1 MEKMKGIFPALVT
14 PLREDGSIA
23 QDALEKII
31 EVNLQKG
38 VTGFYVGGSTGES
51 YLLSMVERKELI
63 EKIVGIVN
71 GRGKVIANIGVFATC
86 HGIEMAKTAESLGVD
101 AISAVP
107 PFYFKFSMDELIQ
120 YYNDIAEAVSVPMI
134 VYNIPAMSGVSF
146 SSEQIEKLLSNDRIA
161 GMKHTSFDLFQLQRV
176 IREYPEKS
184 IFIGH
189 DEIFLSAYSIG
200 AEAAI
205 GSTFNFMAEK
215 FVKMAALFKE
225 KKMEEALD
233 IQNQVNQVVEVL
245 SEIGVFKGIKAALEL
260 QGIDCGVCRKPF
272 QPLKKEQIEKLRT
285 VMELTG
291 CL

>member
-51 YLLSMVERKELI
+51 YLLSMAERKELI

-134 VYNIPAMSGVSF
+134 VYTIPAMSGVSF

-260 QGIDCGVCRKPF
+260 QGIDCGECRKPF

>member
-51 YLLSMVERKELI
+51 YLLSMAERKELI

-260 QGIDCGVCRKPF
+260 QGIDCGECRKPF